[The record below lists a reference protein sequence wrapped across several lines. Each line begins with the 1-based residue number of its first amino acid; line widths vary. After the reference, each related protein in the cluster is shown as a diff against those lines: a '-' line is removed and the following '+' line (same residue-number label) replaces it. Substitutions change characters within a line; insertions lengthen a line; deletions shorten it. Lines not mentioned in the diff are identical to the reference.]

1 MSSEVRRSIMP
12 NCEKTLVKVLRIA
25 MLLAAAVATCFG
37 QTAEISG
44 QVTDASG
51 SPVTAVPVVVT
62 NTDKQTVREV
72 QTNELGIFKVPNLV
86 PGLYQVDVKA
96 SGFRPAKR
104 SGFRLDVN
112 QSLKLDFAL
121 QVGDLQ
127 QSVEVTGEA
136 PVIETATGQI
146 GTVVTAEKISD
157 LPLNA
162 RNFTQLL
169 TLTPGASPVNVTQ
182 ADQNQR
188 IGVSVQ
194 PAMNGQSNRSNS
206 YTLDGVYNNGHFT
219 SSYAVAPSVDAL
231 DQFKVQ
237 SHSDLAEYGGVT
249 GGIIN
254 IASKTGTNAFHGTL
268 FEFLR
273 NDKLD
278 ARGFFTA
285 AKPALRQNQFG
296 VSIGGPVIKNKTFFF
311 FSYEGYRQKSEANIL
326 SVVPTQAQLS
336 GDFSATTRRLFD
348 PYSTRVNPANTAL
361 FLRDPYPNN
370 IIPTSQLNKSVLAY
384 TSAIVPAPVATGV
397 GNFNSRNSDA
407 QSFPANGY
415 SIRVDHYLSEKDTL
429 WFRSTWS
436 KQDTIAGQAFSGTN
450 TVTSI
455 TPKNIGASYS
465 HVFGPNTLFT
475 GLFGYTS
482 STLIDHPFLTSKNLI
497 ADGNFKGFQN
507 DPRSNAPG
515 VAIPGY
521 FTLNVRDRR
530 LGPQKG
536 WQFKGDVS
544 HNRGRHTIKFGGEM
558 VRQPWENYQLT
569 QGITFNTRQSADL
582 NNLGA
587 TGDALA
593 SYLMGLMESV
603 TTFDVGFGLESQT
616 WNAYIQDT
624 WRATS
629 KLTLNFGLRYDLVR
643 NPNFYA
649 DFQSTWDFNTG
660 KYLVG
665 INKPGACSASQGP
678 PCLQDPNNAYV
689 QQWVVFTGNS
699 QLRKNDY
706 KMFGPRFGFA
716 YQASPKMVVR
726 GGYAIFYDTMAG
738 VNQQAQNG
746 AINNAN
752 WPGNRGATLNQNAN
766 TVEANADSPFG
777 AKNPLQPDPTPE
789 RLNAFYY
796 DPNFRNPYSQQWNL
810 EIQREMMKNLTLS
823 VGYVGSHSLRLS
835 IGGDYNTAL
844 TPGPGT
850 DRPRALW
857 PHAPVTGYDR
867 SVGMSNYHGLL
878 AKAERRFASGF
889 SYLVAYTW
897 SKSIDMASS
906 AQFRENMSLQNPYN
920 PRESR
925 SVSGFDI
932 PHIFSTALVYEF
944 PFGPG
949 RKWLNSGVGSKI
961 LGRWQSNAIVQARSG
976 QPYTLFMNVD
986 IANIGAI
993 NQAARARPNIVGNPV
1008 MDSPSTAAWFN
1019 KAAFASPAQFTIG
1032 NSGRNILRSD
1042 NLMNLDLSLFREDRI
1057 REGIRLQFRAEL
1069 FNSMNHPTFGVPV
1082 SLFTSPQFGQ
1092 VTSTA
1097 STARQIQL
1105 GLKLIF

>member
-1 MSSEVRRSIMP
+1 MF
-12 NCEKTLVKVLRIA
+12 NDATALLKLWLRV
-25 MLLAAAVATCFG
+25 MLCTTAAAIMSFG
-37 QTAEISG
+37 QTAEVTG

-51 SPVTAVPVVVT
+51 APVTAAPVVVT
-62 NTDKQTVREV
+62 NLDKQTSREV
-72 QTNELGIFKVPNLV
+72 QTNEQGLYTVTNLV
-86 PGLYQVDVKA
+86 PGLYQVSVQVR
-96 SGFRPAKR
+96 GFQPSRR
-104 SGFRLDVN
+104 TGFRLDVN
-112 QSLKLDFAL
+112 QSLKLDFSL
-121 QVGDLQ
+121 KVGDLQ
-127 QSVEVTGEA
+127 QTVEVTGEA
-136 PVIETATGQI
+136 PVLESTTGQI

-169 TLTPGASPVNVTQ
+169 SLTPGASPVNVTQ

-188 IGVSVQ
+188 IGVSIQ

-237 SHSDLAEYGGVT
+237 SHSDLAEFGGVT

-254 IASKTGTNAFHGTL
+254 IASKTGSNAFHGTL

-285 AKPALRQNQFG
+285 GKPALRQNQFG
-296 VSIGGPVIKNKTFFF
+296 GSLGGPVIKNKTFFF
-311 FSYEGYRQKSEANIL
+311 FSYEGYRQKSAANIL

-336 GDFSATTRRLFD
+336 GNFSATARRLYD
-348 PYSTRVNPANTAL
+348 PYSTRVNPANSSQL
-361 FLRDPYPNN
+361 LRDPYPNN
-370 IIPTSQLNKSVLAY
+370 IIPVSQLNKSILAY
-384 TSAIVPAPVATGV
+384 TSAIVPAPIVTGV
-397 GNFNSRNSDA
+397 SGTNMRNSDP

-415 SIRVDHYLSEKDTL
+415 SIRADHYLSEKDTL

-436 KQDTIAGQAFSGTN
+436 KQDIIAGQAIPGTN
-450 TVTSI
+450 TVASI
-455 TPKNIGASYS
+455 TPRNIGAGYS
-465 HVFGPNTLFT
+465 HVFGPNTLLT
-475 GLFGYTS
+475 GLFGFTS
-482 STLIDHPFLTSKNLI
+482 STLIDHPFFTSKNLI
-497 ADGNFKGFQN
+497 AEGNFRGFQN

-515 VAIPGY
+515 VTIPGY
-521 FTLNVRDRR
+521 FSLNMRDRR
-530 LGPQKG
+530 LGPQRG

-544 HNRGRHTIKFGGEM
+544 HTISRHTIKFGGEG

-569 QGITFNTRQSADL
+569 QALTFNTRQSADL
-582 NNLGA
+582 LNLGN

-593 SYLMGLMESV
+593 SYMLGLMESV

-616 WNAYIQDT
+616 WNAYVQDT
-624 WRATS
+624 WRVTN

-665 INKPGACSASQGP
+665 INRPGACTASQGP

-699 QLRKNDY
+699 QLRRNDY

-716 YQASPKMVVR
+716 YQASPRTVVR
-726 GGYAIFYDTMAG
+726 GGYGIFYDTMAG

-766 TVEANADSPFG
+766 QVETNADAPFG
-777 AKNPLQPDPTPE
+777 SKNPLQPDPTPE

-810 EIQREMMKNLTLS
+810 EIQREIFRNLTLS
-823 VGYVGSHSLRLS
+823 VGYVGSNSLRLS

-844 TPGPGT
+844 TPGPGA

-867 SVGMSNYHGLL
+867 SIGRSNYHGLL
-878 AKAERRFASGF
+878 VKAERRFSSGF
-889 SYLVAYTW
+889 SYLVSYTW

-906 AQFRENMSLQNPYN
+906 AQFRESMSLQDPYN
-920 PRESR
+920 PKESR
-925 SVSGFDI
+925 SVSGFDV
-932 PHIFSTALVYEF
+932 PHIFSTAFVYEL

-949 RKWLNSGVGSKI
+949 RRWMSRGIGAKI
-961 LGRWQSNAIVQARSG
+961 LGSWQTNAILQARTG

-986 IANIGAI
+986 VANIGAI
-993 NQAARARPNIVGNPV
+993 NQAVRARPNLVGSPVLANPR
-1008 MDSPSTAAWFN
+1008 PEAWFN
-1019 KAAFASPAQFTIG
+1019 TAAFSSPAQFTFG
-1032 NSGRNILRSD
+1032 TSGRNILRTD
-1042 NLMNLDLSLFREDRI
+1042 NLTNLDLSLFREDRI
-1057 REGIRLQFRAEL
+1057 REGIRLQFRVEL
-1069 FNSMNHPTFGVPV
+1069 FNSLNHPTFGQPV
-1082 SLFTSPQFGQ
+1082 ALFTSPQFGR